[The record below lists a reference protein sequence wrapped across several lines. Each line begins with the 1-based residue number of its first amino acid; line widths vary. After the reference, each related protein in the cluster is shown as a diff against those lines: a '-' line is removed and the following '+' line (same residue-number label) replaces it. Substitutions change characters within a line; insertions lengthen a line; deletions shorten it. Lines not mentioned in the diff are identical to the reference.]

1 MACLLG
7 IVSAFN
13 TILFWTVA
21 ISSMFFLLTL
31 LILLGVVVCVCKDK
45 DPLHQSV

>member
-7 IVSAFN
+7 IVSAFS
-13 TILFWTVA
+13 TILFWTIA
-21 ISSMFFLLTL
+21 ISSKVLLLTL
-31 LILLGVVVCVCKDK
+31 WILLGVVVCGCKDK